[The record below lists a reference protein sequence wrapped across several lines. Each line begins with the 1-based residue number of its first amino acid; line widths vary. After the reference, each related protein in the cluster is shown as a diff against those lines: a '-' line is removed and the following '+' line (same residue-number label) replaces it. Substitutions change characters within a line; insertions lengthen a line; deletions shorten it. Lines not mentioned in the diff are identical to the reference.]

1 MAKVKYTDHLDDLLE
16 RFMDEKLT
24 DKQLEKLVTQ
34 AKAIV
39 PVAKILL
46 QADKIK
52 VDATVRLIE
61 RGNILKDE
69 QNTIENL
76 IN

>member
-16 RFMDEKLT
+16 RFMNEDLS
-24 DKQLEKLVTQ
+24 DKELEKLVKQ

-46 QADKIK
+46 QAEKIK

-61 RGNILKDE
+61 KGNLINNE
-69 QNTIENL
+69 QKAIENL
-76 IN
+76 LK